1 MSILKVRNLCFSIND
16 TPLIENIDLE
26 LELGSMIGLIGPNG
40 SGKSTLLKNMYRVLK
55 PTKGDVCI
63 DGKDIRIFKNKEI
76 ARKIAVVSQDDIV
89 TDFDFK
95 VIDIVL
101 MGRFAYKKL
110 LDVNN
115 KEDFE
120 NALASLEKV
129 DMDSFFDRS
138 YMSLSGGE
146 KQRVMI
152 ARAICQNADIL
163 IMDEPTNHLDIKHQ
177 LNIINY
183 IKNLKVTTFVAI
195 HDINIAATFCDR
207 LIVLKNGR
215 MMYSGKTEDI
225 ITKEMMKNIFE
236 VDVQLVKNHQ
246 TNKINILYCNIKD
259 DN

>member
-16 TPLIENIDLE
+16 TQLIKNINLE
-26 LELGSMIGLIGPNG
+26 LEPGSMIGLIGPNG

-55 PTKGDVCI
+55 PTDGDICI
-63 DGKDIRIFKNKEI
+63 DGKDVRKLKNKEI
-76 ARKIAVVSQDDIV
+76 ARKIAVVSQDDII

-115 KEDFE
+115 NDDFE
-120 NALASLEKV
+120 NALISLKKV
-129 DMDSFFDRS
+129 DMGSFFDRS

-152 ARAICQNADIL
+152 ARAICQNSEIL

-183 IKNLKVTTFVAI
+183 IKNLKVTTIVAL
-195 HDINIAATFCDR
+195 HDINIASTFCDR
-207 LIVLKNGR
+207 LIVLKNGE
-215 MMYSGKTEDI
+215 MMYSGKTENV
-225 ITKEMMKNIFE
+225 ITESMMKDIFD
-236 VDVQLVKNHQ
+236 VDVQLIKNQ
-246 TNKINILYCNIKD
+246 KTNKINILYCNI
-259 DN
+259 